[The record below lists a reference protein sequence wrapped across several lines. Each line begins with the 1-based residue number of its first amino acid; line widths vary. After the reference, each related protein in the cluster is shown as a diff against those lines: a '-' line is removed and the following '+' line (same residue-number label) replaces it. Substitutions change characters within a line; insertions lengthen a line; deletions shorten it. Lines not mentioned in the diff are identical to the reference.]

1 MASSLFARH
10 YLGNRVF
17 FLFLRVLRCFTSP
30 SALLQSYLIQIA
42 VTGHYPGRVSPF
54 GYPWVTAYLRLS
66 MAFRSLS
73 RPSSAISALASTLR
87 SSSLDLRFSTRLLRL
102 FHHAS
107 NHLGFSNSLY
117 FYFYYACFP
126 VQFSSCALMKYLP
139 KLSLGFARFSSALP
153 NSALLRH
160 FKTIQNFRKNSISSL
175 FRLSPA
181 LWTFVRGHSCDLSF
195 CVLFHDSSF
204 QVRFDLGIRA
214 AFPAPHLS
222 LERR

>member
-30 SALLQSYLIQIA
+30 SALLHSYLIQTA

-54 GYPWVTAYLRLS
+54 GYPWVNAYLRLS

-126 VQFSSCALMKYLP
+126 VQFSSCALFEVP
-139 KLSLGFARFSSALP
+139 SQAFARLRSIFIRFANLRFAKLRFAPTLQNDTEFSEELNQFPFSD
-153 NSALLRH
+153 
-160 FKTIQNFRKNSISSL
+160 FRRLFGLSSVV
-175 FRLSPA
+175 
-181 LWTFVRGHSCDLSF
+181 TSF
-195 CVLFHDSSF
+195 PS
-204 QVRFDLGIRA
+204 
-214 AFPAPHLS
+214 
-222 LERR
+222 

>member
-1 MASSLFARH
+1 
-10 YLGNRVF
+10 
-17 FLFLRVLRCFTSP
+17 
-30 SALLQSYLIQIA
+30 
-42 VTGHYPGRVSPF
+42 
-54 GYPWVTAYLRLS
+54 

-87 SSSLDLRFSTRLLRL
+87 SSSLDLRFSAQLLRL

-153 NSALLRH
+153 ISALLRH

-181 LWTFVRGHSCDLSF
+181 LWTFVRGHVFFLRDLRSLNVSIPT
-195 CVLFHDSSF
+195 CLFASSSMIPHF
-204 QVRFDLGIRA
+204 KSASTLG
-214 AFPAPHLS
+214 FEQLYQLLFSP
-222 LERR
+222 